1 MTFNEGTW
9 DRVSRILVGLALGY
23 GAWMTWPGTATV
35 LSWTGIVSLAF
46 LVVGIEV
53 LVTGLIGWS
62 PMYALFG
69 FSTKEKVGA

>member
-9 DRVSRILVGLALGY
+9 DRMARILVGLVFGY
-23 GAWMTWPGTATV
+23 VTWIRWPGTAAILSRAEIPNLV
-35 LSWTGIVSLAF
+35 L
-46 LVVGIEV
+46 LVVAIEV

>member
-9 DRVSRILVGLALGY
+9 DRVIRILVGLAFGY
-23 GAWMTWPGTATV
+23 VTWIIWPGTAAILSRPEIVNLV
-35 LSWTGIVSLAF
+35 L
-46 LVVGIEV
+46 LVVAIEV

-69 FSTKEKVGA
+69 FSTKEKVSI